1 MGNGF
6 SRMLQMMNVDV
17 KKSNDSNT
25 NNAARSLSDALNV
38 GEVSDDE
45 MVRAHSN
52 YNKKV
57 VLPKVKINKKENL
70 NMSADH
76 INGEERVDDENPTR
90 PKMYYNNYHKFY
102 Y

>member
-17 KKSNDSNT
+17 KKSNDSNYRINDVT
-25 NNAARSLSDALNV
+25 NL
-38 GEVSDDE
+38 GEVSDDD

-57 VLPKVKINKKENL
+57 ILPKVNVNKKESL
-70 NMSADH
+70 NMSADNL
-76 INGEERVDDENPTR
+76 NGEDRGNEHDNNRPT
-90 PKMYYNNYHKFY
+90 M
-102 Y
+102 

>member
-17 KKSNDSNT
+17 KKSNDSNS
-25 NNAARSLSDALNV
+25 NALKNISDAINI

-57 VLPKVKINKKENL
+57 VLPKVNFNTKESMNISADNL
-70 NMSADH
+70 NGDDK
-76 INGEERVDDENPTR
+76 EEDENPNR
-90 PKMYYNNYHKFY
+90 PKM
-102 Y
+102 